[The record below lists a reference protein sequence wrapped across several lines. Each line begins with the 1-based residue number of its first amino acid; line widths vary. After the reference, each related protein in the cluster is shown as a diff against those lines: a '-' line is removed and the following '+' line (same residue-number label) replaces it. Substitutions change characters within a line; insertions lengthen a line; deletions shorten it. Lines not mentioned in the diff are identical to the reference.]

1 MLLKLKKNFSTLIN
15 KKEFNKQ
22 NSELNKIINIYGLGK
37 NKLKEIY
44 NQLGLNLKKNFLTL
58 NLIKQIN
65 KLTVLNK
72 IDKKKEISIRKF
84 TIEKLKNY
92 KGIRHQLRYPVRGQR
107 THTNAKTRKKNNK
120 IDKNFY

>member
-1 MLLKLKKNFSTLIN
+1 MLLKLKKKFSTLIN